1 MSEFFSIGKQG
12 SRDKTRHVAQS
23 IGRSENDNECGLIG
37 ERKKRERERMID
49 YIGAV
54 LKQAFSL
61 VIAVR
66 LFIFVF
72 PPTKKHPWL
81 LLLSFP

>member
-1 MSEFFSIGKQG
+1 M
-12 SRDKTRHVAQS
+12 RTDR
-23 IGRSENDNECGLIG
+23 R
-37 ERKKRERERMID
+37 ERERKRERERTID

-61 VIAVR
+61 VIGVR

-72 PPTKKHPWL
+72 PPTKIRIDQLVFGIKKHPWSL
-81 LLLSFP
+81 LVSLP